1 MKHANIAIFIP
12 HAGCPHQC
20 SFCNQKSISGA
31 TIQPTDQDVIDTI
44 ESALTNPKLSPQKS
58 EIAFFGGSF
67 TAIDRDYM
75 LSLLKVAYPYVNNG
89 RFYGIRIST
98 RPDAIN
104 DEILSLLKQYGVRSI
119 ELGAQSM
126 VDNVLRLNER
136 GHDAQCI
143 RDASNLIKSYGFSL
157 GLQMMTGLYGDND
170 DGALYTAE
178 QFIELKPDTV
188 RIYPTIVMD
197 NTLLGELYRSGKYI
211 PQSLDDAV
219 SLCARLLNMFEQSGI
234 NVIRVG
240 LHAQESLQNGML
252 CGPYHPAFREL
263 CQSRIMLC
271 QIIDDLTKHG
281 ILSGNITICINP
293 SDVSKMLGQKRSNIT
308 KLSQMGYQCS
318 IKQDESCPKGCPKL
332 II

>member
-31 TIQPTDQDVIDTI
+31 TVQPTGQDVINTI
-44 ESALTNPKLSPQKS
+44 ESALTNSKLLPEKS

-67 TAIDRDYM
+67 TAIDREYM
-75 LSLLKVAYPYVNNG
+75 ISLLKAAYPYVKDG
-89 RFYGIRIST
+89 RFCGIRIST

-104 DEILSLLKQYGVRSI
+104 DEILSILKHYGVRSI

-126 VDNVLRLNER
+126 VDSVLQLNER
-136 GHDAQCI
+136 GHDAQCV

-170 DGALYTAE
+170 DGAIYTAQ
-178 QFIELKPDTV
+178 QFIALKPDTV

-219 SLCARLLNMFEQSGI
+219 SLCARLLGMFEQSGI

-263 CQSRIMLC
+263 CQSRIMLN
-271 QIIDDLTKHG
+271 QILEHLQQNNIS
-281 ILSGNITICINP
+281 SGNITIFVHP

-308 KLSQMGYQCS
+308 KLSQMGYQCD
-318 IKQDESCPKGCPKL
+318 IKQGETCLKGRPYVV
-332 II
+332 I